1 MNHIISVLV
10 ENEFGVLSRV
20 VGLFSGRGFNIES
33 LNVAATKD
41 PKISRITIVTKGDD
55 QIIEQ
60 IKKQLNKL
68 INVIKVLDMNEIG
81 EYVARELA
89 LIRINPNINKRSE
102 VINLVNVFRGKII
115 SVNKNGFIVEITGD
129 YDKLEAFMGLMEPYG
144 ITEIARTGILAM
156 SRENRKKGGKK

>member
-1 MNHIISVLV
+1 MRHIISILV

-33 LNVAATKD
+33 LNVAVTKD

-55 QIIEQ
+55 LIIEQ

-68 INVIKVLDMNEIG
+68 INVIRVIDMNKIPSFVG
-81 EYVARELA
+81 RELA
-89 LIRINPNINKRSE
+89 LIRVNPVVNKRSE

-115 SVNKNGFIVEITGD
+115 SISKSGFIIEITGD
-129 YDKLEAFMGLMEPYG
+129 EEKLGAFIELMEPYG
-144 ITEIARTGILAM
+144 LTEIARTGMLAM
-156 SRENRKKGGKK
+156 NRENKNRGGK

>member
-1 MNHIISVLV
+1 V

-33 LNVAATKD
+33 LNVAVTKD

-55 QIIEQ
+55 LIIEQ

-68 INVIKVLDMNEIG
+68 INVIRVMDMNEIG
-81 EYVARELA
+81 SFVGRELA
-89 LIRINPNINKRSE
+89 LIRVNPSVNKRSE

-115 SVNKNGFIVEITGD
+115 SISKSGFIIEITGD
-129 YDKLEAFMGLMEPYG
+129 DDKLQAFIDLMEPYG
-144 ITEIARTGILAM
+144 LSEIARTGMLAM
-156 SRENRKKGGKK
+156 SRENKNRGGK

>member
-1 MNHIISVLV
+1 MKHTISILV

-33 LNVAATKD
+33 LNVAVTKD

-55 QIIEQ
+55 LIIEQ

-68 INVIKVLDMNEIG
+68 INVIRVMDMNEIG
-81 EYVARELA
+81 SFVGRELA
-89 LIRINPNINKRSE
+89 LIRVNPSVNKRSE

-115 SVNKNGFIVEITGD
+115 SISKSGFIIEITGD
-129 YDKLEAFMGLMEPYG
+129 DDKLQAFIELMEPYG
-144 ITEIARTGILAM
+144 LSEIARTGMLAM
-156 SRENRKKGGKK
+156 SRENKNRGGK

>member
-1 MNHIISVLV
+1 V

-33 LNVAATKD
+33 LNVAVTKD

-55 QIIEQ
+55 LIIEQ

-68 INVIKVLDMNEIG
+68 INVIRVMDMNEIG
-81 EYVARELA
+81 SFVGRELA
-89 LIRINPNINKRSE
+89 LIRVNPSVNKRSE

-115 SVNKNGFIVEITGD
+115 SISKSGFIIEITGD
-129 YDKLEAFMGLMEPYG
+129 DDKLQAFIELMEPYG
-144 ITEIARTGILAM
+144 LSEIARTGMLAM
-156 SRENRKKGGKK
+156 SRENKNRGGK

>member
-1 MNHIISVLV
+1 MKHIISILV

-33 LNVAATKD
+33 LNVAVTKD

-55 QIIEQ
+55 IIIEQ

-68 INVIKVLDMNEIG
+68 INVIRVVDMNEISSFVG
-81 EYVARELA
+81 RELA
-89 LIRINPNINKRSE
+89 LMRVNPNINKRSE

-115 SVNKNGFIVEITGD
+115 SISKSGFIIEITGD
-129 YDKLEAFMGLMEPYG
+129 NDKLQAFIELMEPYG
-144 ITEIARTGILAM
+144 LSEIARTGMLAM
-156 SRENRKKGGKK
+156 SRENKNKGGK

>member
-1 MNHIISVLV
+1 MKHTISILV

-33 LNVAATKD
+33 LNVAVTKD

-55 QIIEQ
+55 LIIEQ

-68 INVIKVLDMNEIG
+68 INVIRVMDMNEIG
-81 EYVARELA
+81 SFVGRELA
-89 LIRINPNINKRSE
+89 LIRVNPSVNKRSE

-115 SVNKNGFIVEITGD
+115 SISKSGFIIEITGD
-129 YDKLEAFMGLMEPYG
+129 DDKLQAFIDLMEPYG
-144 ITEIARTGILAM
+144 LSEIARTGMLAM
-156 SRENRKKGGKK
+156 SRENKNRGGK